1 MQRAILEALEVVG
14 AVNTPG
20 DDGGSSSAL
29 FERKREF
36 LDREGAA
43 VEASHIY
50 AVRQVRLHLAHA
62 MGKTDW
68 LYGWDNTTGIR
79 KPQWGR
85 TRQVPSNRFQAS
97 FSRAL
102 AGLMAR
108 QVLRPVWPR
117 WELRA
122 RVEYVSKC

>member
-1 MQRAILEALEVVG
+1 MQRAILDTLDVVG

-20 DDGGSSSAL
+20 HDGVSWDDL
-29 FERKREF
+29 FEGGRDF
-36 LDREGAA
+36 LDSEGAA
-43 VEASHIY
+43 VDVSRIY
-50 AVRQVRLHLAHA
+50 AVRQVRLHLAHTLH
-62 MGKTDW
+62 KTDW